1 MSPSS
6 PIHAAIQSNLV
17 LLHQGTA
24 LLAALGEERYT
35 QKLALC
41 FNASIGGHVRHV
53 IEHYQSFF
61 RGLDDADIDYER
73 RARDPL
79 IESDSIYATN
89 HLEAIAQRLDELGG
103 LANRG
108 LLYCVETAP
117 GIATATSL
125 LRELEFLLNHT
136 VHHYALIA
144 IMARLQDV
152 KPEPTFGIAP
162 STLRYQRAQT
172 SCAR

>member
-17 LLHQGTA
+17 LLQQGTT

-35 QKLALC
+35 QKLTLC

-61 RGLDDADIDYER
+61 RGLDDAEVDYER
-73 RARDPL
+73 RSRDPL
-79 IESDSIYATN
+79 IEADSTYAIS
-89 HLEAIAQRLDELGG
+89 HLEAIAQRLED
-103 LANRG
+103 LATLVNRG

-117 GIATATSL
+117 GIATATSV
-125 LRELEFLLNHT
+125 LRELEFLLSHT

-144 IMARLQDV
+144 IMARLQEV
-152 KPEPTFGIAP
+152 EPEPTFGIAP
-162 STLRYQRAQT
+162 STLRYQQAQT